1 MKDLFAKLKEERN
14 IKKIILTLATIC
26 LSVFE
31 LYKTNGTF
39 EEAAFFVNFIGV
51 SVFAFTVFRLKLR
64 DFLKIPY
71 YVYAVLGLVG
81 VVLVYKFFAERDVFT
96 SRFLIAEF
104 NVYLYGFLLI
114 RLIYYIVELIK
125 DKKKPGFRP
134 TFLFWGWIVMMLL
147 CVFSVNNSIWPLW
160 FLMIFGAYYITPATE
175 EETKDIFESLVNG
188 LIIAF
193 FIIQCLAF
201 LYRPFGY
208 VRYKGFFYNSNMNSL
223 FYLVSYAAFLI
234 KLHVLRE
241 NEASKVVRV
250 IAYAITCSL
259 WSFMWLTAGR
269 GAFLGFVVITFVY
282 LIIEE
287 FIFKKRGFKGFL
299 LSGILMFAVFALSTF
314 PVYACIRYIPEL
326 RHHPVFFQDE
336 YNDLSMIK
344 SDNIHDKDAYPTFAE
359 SYLAMIGRL
368 NYEKQSDYA
377 RTNDKAGEET
387 VISGVGDLNDTGV
400 EKAHAESYYQE
411 VSYGKLDVILGVR
424 KFAWMYFGS
433 HLNLFGHEESFKQVQ
448 VTPTFACNHP
458 HNSFLFMAYG
468 YGMIAGAL
476 FLVWVFG
483 MPVYIL
489 VRYFKEKEHTPIYFM
504 FTMFSYLAFICYGF
518 FETSSYPGRVVFG
531 LLFLTA
537 LPFMRKAEIS
547 GLKDQSQNERSED

>member
-1 MKDLFAKLKEERN
+1 MKVLFAKLKEERN

-71 YVYAVLGLVG
+71 YAYAVLGLVG
-81 VVLVYKFFAERDVFT
+81 VVLVYKFFAERDVFA

-134 TFLFWGWIVMMLL
+134 TFLFWGWIGMMLL
-147 CVFSVNNSIWPLW
+147 CVFSVNNSVWPLW

-223 FYLVSYAAFLI
+223 FYLVSYAAFLV
-234 KLHVLRE
+234 KLHMLRDKG
-241 NEASKVVRV
+241 ASKWVKV
-250 IAYAITCSL
+250 IAFAITCSL

-269 GAFLGFVVITFVY
+269 GAFLGFVVITVVY
-282 LIIEE
+282 LVIEE
-287 FIFKKRGFKGFL
+287 FIFTGKGIRGFL
-299 LSGILMFAVFALSTF
+299 LKGILMFAVFIASTF
-314 PVYACIRYIPEL
+314 PVYACVRYIPEL

-336 YNDLSMIK
+336 YNDSGVIK
-344 SDNIHDKDAYPTFAE
+344 SENIHVKEAYAGFAE
-359 SYLAMIGRL
+359 SYMAMVGRL
-368 NYEKQSDYA
+368 NYDKYADYTRVSDRATEVVGSGDYDA
-377 RTNDKAGEET
+377 ISTDPKPENTEEAFYKT
-387 VISGVGDLNDTGV
+387 
-400 EKAHAESYYQE
+400 

-424 KFAWMYFGS
+424 KYAWMYFGS
-433 HLNLFGHEESFKQVQ
+433 HLNLQGHEESFEQVQ

-468 YGMIAGAL
+468 YGIIAGAL

-489 VRYFKEKEHTPIYFM
+489 VKFFKEKEHTPLYCM